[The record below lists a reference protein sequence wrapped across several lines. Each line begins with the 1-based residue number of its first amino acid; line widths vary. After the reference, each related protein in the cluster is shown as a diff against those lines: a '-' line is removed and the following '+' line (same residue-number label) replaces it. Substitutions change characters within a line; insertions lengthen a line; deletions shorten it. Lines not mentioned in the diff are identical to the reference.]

1 MSHELTNEAAMDSY
15 FGNKFFPAKP
25 VYVLGRSYK
34 AEPACKPQQTLFDN
48 WMDRSHSH
56 A

>member
-1 MSHELTNEAAMDSY
+1 MSHELTDEAAMDSY

-34 AEPACKPQQTLFDN
+34 AEPACKPHQTLWHN